1 MFSQFSILKFSILLV
16 GPFLHILGASTTP
29 AGASQLD
36 NFLQSLTQIITG
48 VGVFIAALFIAGGG
62 IAWTMSSGN
71 PDRMEKAK
79 HTIMYACVGLVICIA
94 AYAIATFFGNQA
106 TQAFGS

>member
-1 MFSQFSILKFSILLV
+1 MFSQFSILKFSMLLV
-16 GPFLHILGASTTP
+16 GPLLHFFGATTP

-71 PDRMEKAK
+71 PDGWKR
-79 HTIMYACVGLVICIA
+79 LS
-94 AYAIATFFGNQA
+94 
-106 TQAFGS
+106 TQLYMHVSVWLSVSQHMP

>member
-1 MFSQFSILKFSILLV
+1 VFSQFGILKFSTLLV
-16 GPFLHILGASTTP
+16 GPLLHFFGATTP
-29 AGASQLD
+29 TGASQLD

-79 HTIMYACVGLVICIA
+79 HTILYACVGLVICIA
-94 AYAIATFFGNQA
+94 AYAIATFFGSQA